1 MDLLLTDFVL
11 PVSIDGSEIAR
22 AALQIQP
29 NIKILFTTGYTES
42 LIDLTT
48 EIGTVMNIITKPYR
62 RTGLLEKL
70 QNILVD
76 IED

>member
-1 MDLLLTDFVL
+1 
-11 PVSIDGSEIAR
+11 
-22 AALQIQP
+22 
-29 NIKILFTTGYTES
+29 LFTTGYTES